1 MIADAVARALRF
13 VARRPVALTLA
24 AEPDAAL
31 LATAAALRRLGARIT
46 RYDGDAGTLE
56 ARHDVARVRVA
67 VSADGEERSRLHL
80 HIDDA
85 PLGFVRRLRTELA
98 RPAKGDPAR

>member
-1 MIADAVARALRF
+1 MLTF
-13 VARRPVALTLA
+13 VAARPAGLTLA

-56 ARHDVARVRVA
+56 ARHGTATVRLV
-67 VSADGEERSRLHL
+67 VTADGHERSRLRVESGDEGARGL
-80 HIDDA
+80 
-85 PLGFVRRLRTELA
+85 LQRLRSELA
-98 RPAKGDPAR
+98 RPAEGETPG